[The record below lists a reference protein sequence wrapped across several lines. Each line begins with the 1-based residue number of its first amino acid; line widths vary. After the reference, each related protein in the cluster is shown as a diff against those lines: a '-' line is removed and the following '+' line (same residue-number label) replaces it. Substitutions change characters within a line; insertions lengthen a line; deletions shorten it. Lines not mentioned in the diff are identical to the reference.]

1 MDIRMSLTKLTS
13 RLCFTTALL
22 FSLSGFSVAAKPLQ
36 YEDVFELEFVSDPQ
50 PNASGNKIVFVRNWM
65 DKQADRRRM
74 TLWLSSADGK
84 QLEPL
89 TDKDIN
95 ASSPRWAPDN
105 QRLAFIANGQIHIK
119 WLDSGRTSQLG
130 QLTQSPANLS
140 WSPDGNWLAFSMF
153 SPKPVKSPLTL
164 PGKPENADWA
174 KAAVYIDSKQYRV
187 DGAGYT
193 KSGFRH
199 IYIMPSSGGSAIQ
212 LTEGDFNH
220 SGTIS
225 WANDSKAIYF
235 SANRHP
241 QWQSKPL
248 NSELFKLTL
257 DERKLTQLTDRNGP
271 DNSPLLSPDGK
282 HIAFVGFDD
291 RKLAHQADRLYVMNI
306 DGSNIRN
313 LTEDLDRSID
323 DFQWLANSKALYI
336 SYDNEGKGILAEQ
349 ALSGKRSIITADLGG
364 GSYGR
369 PYSGGQFAAANN
381 GLVAYTQMSS
391 QQPAELAVIIKGKK
405 RTLTELNADLLF
417 ARDIGKVEEFWYNS
431 SVDQR
436 KLHGW
441 IIYPPEFDP
450 KQQYPLILEIH
461 GGPHTAYGPHFAME
475 LQLMA
480 AKGYVVLYTN
490 PRGST
495 SYGEDFANLIH
506 HNYPSQDFNDLMDG
520 VDAVIAKGFIDEKA
534 LFVTGGSGGGA
545 LTAWIVGHTDRFAA
559 AVSVKP
565 VINWISFVL
574 NADMYSYFSQYW
586 FPAMPWENPEHY
598 LKYSP
603 ISYVGN
609 VTTPTMLMTGEAD
622 HRTPISE
629 TEQFYQ
635 ALQLRGIETAMVRIP
650 EASHS
655 IYSRPS
661 NLMAK
666 TAYILYW
673 FDKYRH
679 DKDNG
684 DSTTATSH

>member
-1 MDIRMSLTKLTS
+1 MKISRIANPLCLTV
-13 RLCFTTALL
+13 ALL
-22 FSLSGFSVAAKPLQ
+22 LALGSTAQAAKPLQ

-50 PNASGNKIVFVRNWM
+50 PDSSGEQIVFVRNWM
-65 DKQADRRRM
+65 DKQTDRRRM
-74 TLWLSSADGK
+74 TLWLSTADGK
-84 QLEPL
+84 TQQAL
-89 TDKDIN
+89 TDKDIS
-95 ASSPRWAPDN
+95 ASSPLWAPDN
-105 QRLAFIANGQIHIK
+105 KRLAFIANGQIHVK

-130 QLTQSPANLS
+130 QLQQSPAHLS
-140 WSPDGNWLAFSMF
+140 WSPDGKWLAFTMF
-153 SPKPVKSPLTL
+153 TPKQVKAPVSL
-164 PGKPENADWA
+164 PGKPEKADWA
-174 KAAVYIDSKQYRV
+174 KAAIYIDNKQYRA
-187 DGAGYT
+187 DGAGYL
-193 KSGFRH
+193 KAGYQH
-199 IYIMPSSGGSAIQ
+199 IYIMPADGGSAIQ

-220 SGTIS
+220 AGAIS
-225 WANDSKAIYF
+225 WTKDSKAIYF
-235 SANRHP
+235 SANRHAD
-241 QWQSKPL
+241 WQSKPL
-248 NSELFKLTL
+248 NGEIFQLTL
-257 DERKLTQLTDRNGP
+257 GERKLTQLTDRNGP
-271 DNSPLLSPDGK
+271 DARPQLSPDGK
-282 HIAFVGFDD
+282 LIAYVGFDD
-291 RKLAHQADRLYVMNI
+291 RKLAHQANRLYVMNS

-313 LTEDLDRSID
+313 LTEDLDRAID
-323 DFQWLANSKALYI
+323 DFQWLPNSKALYI
-336 SYDNEGKGILAEQ
+336 SYDSEGKGILAEQ
-349 ALSGKRSIITADLGG
+349 ALSGKRSIITEDIGG

-369 PYSGGQFAAANN
+369 PYSGGQFAAADN
-381 GLVAYTQMSS
+381 GLIVYTQMNT
-391 QQPAELAVIIKGKK
+391 QTPAELAVIHKRKK
-405 RTLTELNADLLF
+405 QTLTQLNADLLF
-417 ARDIGKVEEFWYNS
+417 ANDIGKVEEFWYSS

-436 KLHGW
+436 KLQGW
-441 IIYPPEFDP
+441 IIYPPQFDAS
-450 KQQYPLILEIH
+450 KKYPLILEIH

-480 AKGYVVLYTN
+480 AQGYVVLYTN

-520 VDAVIAKGFIDEKA
+520 VDAVIAKGFINEKE

-565 VINWISFVL
+565 VINWFSFVL
-574 NADMYSYFSQYW
+574 NADMYSYFTQYW
-586 FPAMPWENPEHY
+586 FPALPWENPQHY

-609 VTTPTMLMTGEAD
+609 VKTPTMLMTGEAD

-635 ALQLRGIETAMVRIP
+635 ALQLRGIDTAMVRIP

-673 FDKYRH
+673 FEKYRQKSS
-679 DKDNG
+679 D
-684 DSTTATSH
+684 